1 MSILKTKAEDKGV
14 SLLSDFSALQ
24 HQKVV
29 HDENRIKQVLLNF
42 YGNAIKFTDVG
53 HVTIK
58 AESFVKNEE
67 IYLTLS
73 VIDTG
78 IGIKEEDKD
87 KLFKLFGYVQ
97 DSQGMNVHGIG
108 LGLTISKKI
117 VEQFDG
123 EVGFESTEG
132 EGSIF
137 KFTVKLH
144 NEIENSK
151 NGEEE

>member
-1 MSILKTKAEDKGV
+1 M
-14 SLLSDFSALQ
+14 
-24 HQKVV
+24 
-29 HDENRIKQVLLNF
+29 LLNF

-58 AESFVKNEE
+58 AETFIKNDDQ
-67 IYLTLS
+67 YLCVS

-78 IGIKEEDKD
+78 IGIAEDDKD

-123 EVGFESTEG
+123 EVNFESIEG
-132 EGSIF
+132 EGSTF
-137 KFTVKLH
+137 SFTLK
-144 NEIENSK
+144 I
-151 NGEEE
+151 